1 MTEYGLHKS
10 KINSLNRT
18 GYFVLSK
25 AALNMVAEVYKTI
38 AMTNQRNT
46 SSGNDLTINAA
57 ISTAMVP
64 GIAMRSAAFLL

>member
-18 GYFVLSK
+18 GYFVLNK

-38 AMTNQRNT
+38 AMTNQRST
-46 SSGNDLTINAA
+46 SSGKDFTTNAA
-57 ISTAMVP
+57 ISTAIVP
-64 GIAMRSAAFLL
+64 GMAMVNAAILL